1 MICTTLERTSSPVAL
16 STTRSCGLRRKALYD
31 DPNDGATIQ
40 QVLTMRGIVE
50 AAGEVTPGAMGHL
63 VLPIPPLIA
72 AGHAVDCPTVGDESR
87 RAVHT
92 VVTPEFLYRKRSALH
107 SHLNSALLLAKGE
120 AGDEPGLPPGGL
132 RPYFRNF
139 DTKGEVSP
147 RREKWPDG
155 PSPRNSENHDS
166 CSISSLRMAI
176 DRS

>member
-72 AGHAVDCPTVGDESR
+72 AGHVVDCPTVGDESR

-120 AGDEPGLPPGGL
+120 AGDKPGLPLVGYVPISGTST
-132 RPYFRNF
+132 RRERCHHAARNGQ
-139 DTKGEVSP
+139 TAPRQGTRRTTTRARSP
-147 RREKWPDG
+147 R
-155 PSPRNSENHDS
+155 
-166 CSISSLRMAI
+166 
-176 DRS
+176 